1 MHEQIRFND
10 PNEGYVF
17 KTWLGFCQACV
28 PADVSEEFAKS
39 LRIAFYAGA
48 LNLFR
53 LMAATME
60 SQARSGFKPSPADLA
75 RLAAM
80 NEELKQFSAELEIGA
95 TYGNA

>member
-1 MHEQIRFND
+1 MHEQIRVDD
-10 PNEGYVF
+10 PSEGYVF

-75 RLAAM
+75 RLAR
-80 NEELKQFSAELEIGA
+80 
-95 TYGNA
+95 